1 LLHDIGCTQNIES
14 EPMPLSAEIER
25 ILRLSPVMPVVII
38 EEAKVAPELARAFVR
53 GGIRVVEITLR
64 TPAAL
69 AAVEA
74 IARQVPEIAV
84 GAGTVLCEEDLRAA
98 ASAGATF
105 AISPGATPA
114 LLAAAASSPIPYLPA
129 IATASELMQGLA
141 HGHQCFKFF
150 PAGPAGGTAMLKA
163 LGGPFPQ
170 ARFCPT
176 GGITQDSVRSYLDL
190 PNVLCAGGSWLSPA
204 DLIAARDWKR
214 IEALASRA
222 AASRT

>member
-1 LLHDIGCTQNIES
+1 
-14 EPMPLSAEIER
+14 MPPSAEIER
-25 ILRLSPVMPVVII
+25 ILRLSPVMPVVVI

-64 TPAAL
+64 THAAL

-84 GAGTVLCEEDLRAA
+84 GAGTVVSEEDLRAA

-114 LLAAAASSPIPYLPA
+114 LLIAAASSSIPYLPA
-129 IATASELMQGLA
+129 VATASEVMQGLA
-141 HGHQCFKFF
+141 HGHHCFKFF
-150 PAGPAGGTAMLKA
+150 PAGAAGGIAMLKA

-176 GGITQDSVRSYLDL
+176 GGITQDSVKSYLDL

-204 DLIAARDWKR
+204 EAIAARDWKR